1 MKKIFFVSV
10 LTFVV
15 AVCVL
20 SSFKKNNS
28 SAHKIRFNHLAL
40 YVYNL
45 QASTNFY
52 NKILQLDTIP
62 NPFNDGKHTW
72 LSMGEHNQLHLI
84 SGNTK
89 EQSHIKDTHLCISVS
104 SFNEFILQLDKAGVT
119 YTNWQGNSKTPT
131 QRADG
136 VKQIYL
142 QDPDG
147 YWIEVNSDTY

>member
-1 MKKIFFVSV
+1 MKKII
-10 LTFVV
+10 VV
-15 AVCVL
+15 PLLLLIAIIGTL
-20 SSFKKNNS
+20 SSFRKNNT
-28 SAHKIRFNHLAL
+28 SAHKIRFNHLAI

-45 QASTNFY
+45 EASTNFY

-89 EQSHIKDTHLCISVS
+89 EQAHIKDTHLCISVS
-104 SFNEFILQLDKAGVT
+104 SFDNFILQLDKAGIN

-147 YWIEVNSDTY
+147 YWIEINSDTY